1 MSKDMCTQKI
11 NERRKKLAHCA
22 AVSRRPATGHLPSW
36 LGLCA
41 PAWAACCRPGWLA
54 TASCASS
61 LDPLV
66 GWLHRSA
73 GPPTPRLSAGERPP
87 TC

>member
-1 MSKDMCTQKI
+1 MRPMSKDMCTQKI

-41 PAWAACCRPGWLA
+41 PALGCLLQAWLA
-54 TASCASS
+54 
-61 LDPLV
+61 
-66 GWLHRSA
+66 GHRDFFHFYI
-73 GPPTPRLSAGERPP
+73 
-87 TC
+87 